1 MPQQSEVSEIL
12 EQMTAELREAAERVV
27 PRFLAT
33 MPPEYFRGTDAATR
47 LAHIKAII
55 TTEATGLSQELI
67 LRNEDGSRITVIRE
81 LLRLVDAELA
91 IAEFDPD
98 RLGPKGSVTSLDRPD
113 GFRLRNTLHNR
124 LEADAFIPA
133 GGRPRTLRDTNWK
146 DFLRGD
152 GSPSARVII
161 EGANLF
167 LTPEARSGLSDA
179 GVLIVRDSSANK
191 CGVICSSFEI
201 LASMVLSEEEFV
213 AHKEVFVAQVI
224 ERLRRLA
231 RLEAELLMRER
242 HHKPDIDLPELSN
255 RISHT
260 MIAATDALVAA
271 IPKLDDADG
280 AMAHNV
286 MQRHVPPILFEVAG
300 DRVFERVP
308 SDYVNSAIAAVLA
321 GMIVYREGLSYLES
335 MSPEALAD
343 LAFRYLRQE
352 QETGRL
358 VAQVGGSAL
367 ADRERIAELLRAG
380 GTGAALRDRFGA

>member
-1 MPQQSEVSEIL
+1 M
-12 EQMTAELREAAERVV
+12 
-27 PRFLAT
+27 
-33 MPPEYFRGTDAATR
+33 
-47 LAHIKAII
+47 
-55 TTEATGLSQELI
+55 
-67 LRNEDGSRITVIRE
+67 
-81 LLRLVDAELA
+81 
-91 IAEFDPD
+91 
-98 RLGPKGSVTSLDRPD
+98 
-113 GFRLRNTLHNR
+113 
-124 LEADAFIPA
+124 
-133 GGRPRTLRDTNWK
+133 
-146 DFLRGD
+146 
-152 GSPSARVII
+152 II

-201 LASMVLSEEEFV
+201 LASMVLSEEELV
-213 AHKEVFVAQVI
+213 AHKEGFVAQVI

-300 DRVFERVP
+300 DRVFEQVP